1 MTGMNKVVEVV
12 VEVVMVV
19 VVVAMMMMMVVL
31 VSRSWPEPWE
41 FQVANESVSQFVMV
55 TTRQGPDPT
64 DEEPP

>member
-41 FQVANESVSQFVMV
+41 FQVANESVSQLSVSHM
-55 TTRQGPDPT
+55 PCNA
-64 DEEPP
+64 EPGD